1 MVIGGKVIVREDE
14 YYQDLREAGIKF
26 LHRVNAEKEEQNPR
40 DSFQHRDLLQQ
51 ILAPALVW
59 ATLAR
64 QTVIEFFSEM
74 YEKSKKGENRTTW
87 FEVEWLNAVA
97 DIMEGASYSE
107 HPRIM
112 MEPFNDKNV
121 NQEVRYERFSKIT
134 SMAFSGMFF
143 LEELQN
149 LVHNKSDILHFI
161 IEPDE
166 RKYVFRLKNITHVVD
181 ADSLHSESQ
190 QKLRAGIRELVENE
204 MFEIRVE
211 QITRLT
217 ILMRLILN
225 IVSDKK
231 EVEGNFES
239 LLSFVEKEM
248 AKFKT
253 GLSDNSNLTRRKQ
266 IKERIDSMKWGP
278 KEYKRDPKVI
288 QEAQALLKRH
298 GILTLQG
305 VGAVGKTAL
314 ANKLLLNAADED
326 LYDRYITLSTKVN
339 SDQGE
344 LDFDSTDGNLITE
357 TTEQNSLYRT
367 MLDPVSKEISG
378 GMRRVCFDIIQSV
391 NPQYDSTT
399 HKSVE
404 TEVLIGKAL
413 EIMEK
418 HSLLICID
426 NFEDIESPAEG
437 MSPKLLSAVNNE
449 NKNFQSFFKQWA
461 NIYSSKAIL
470 ENQQRFSKIIITTRG
485 KGEKTQVIP
494 YPVPSLSKEENY
506 NLFESK
512 LQSKFRSELLD
523 SSTLSWV
530 QENKTKINEL
540 FDDWTL
546 PVNKTKPGYEQ
557 YQFHPAYT
565 LFAAGSVKETYGDFG
580 VESQI
585 KRWDPD
591 GAAADQ
597 VREYVTSKIFGNV
610 TKEEIDIFAALMR
623 GGIEKSFDHRTIQ
636 DITQDDEEWKH
647 DENWDWEKRNNFIR
661 EYSDN
666 RDFFVETNLG
676 GHYEWN
682 RFYFKEIKKHF
693 KREYPGK
700 NVERDGDEPDNEETN
715 LQVREEKISISERRD
730 LEIWLSNDKLSNSI
744 FKEKTKTFNTVILKL
759 KKETNLTEYNAASAL
774 IMLIGNDYIGAP
786 DGLIQSLFTSK
797 APIKNVFAK
806 FRKSVDVSVGKTIK
820 AGKNTPKSTLE
831 TKFKIDNF
839 HHVWDYFNLIRNE
852 IETQLSSPKY
862 QNITLK
868 LQKILCFEAEK
879 CFENKLIELEHL
891 LDFYKKS
898 VETFISIR
906 QQEKHYDDGEF
917 SEIVTSVIHNYVKH
931 LGVVPEDIYSALSS
945 NTHFNIHYKTMLDFI
960 DVLPSLYGKQ
970 IPLLGKF
977 FWIALRYIATLEHDL
992 AIYESDIAPYVR
1004 KLNQYESSA
1013 AKDSP
1018 NLNSDFIRRKKNR
1031 VLTNF
1036 KRVVWPIDKIDDIDI
1051 KNGGLVGKLVYY
1063 NLGKS
1068 YNTKYNI
1075 EIRRGDINSAS
1086 YLTDKEF
1093 KKLRNKT
1100 YPYTIAYVS
1109 SSNIYLEPLV
1119 DLDGAISNNPG
1130 KLEDIRQLKTK
1141 IVESLIECRIKNKKI
1156 CERWPEFSKRFKDW
1170 KCLPSLNQGGEMV
1183 QAKGLQALIQ
1193 EHISEVNI
1201 HFFEN
1206 RANEV
1211 YVKFSPF
1218 TSAEEDNFQRYKWEK
1233 QYKVNETK
1241 IIWTIG
1247 TDQISLPRNPK
1258 TYAQL
1263 LDTLF
1268 NQIHG
1273 GCTYKGALAELSSHE
1288 DKKLVSILLT
1298 RFFRITGE
1306 KDRYFADFENKS
1318 LDKNKY
1324 PTKSVLWNELRRRY
1338 YAPATYMKHNE
1349 DNCSNITDI
1358 LDGYFSEANKDF
1370 FD

>member
-1 MVIGGKVIVREDE
+1 VRADE
-14 YYQDLREAGIKF
+14 FYQDLREAGIKF
-26 LHRVNAEKEEQNPR
+26 LHRVNTEKEEQNPH
-40 DSFQHRDLLQQ
+40 DSFQQ

-87 FEVEWLNAVA
+87 FEVEWLSVVE
-97 DIMEGASYSE
+97 DEMESTSYQG
-107 HPRIM
+107 HPGIM
-112 MEPFNDKNV
+112 MKPFNNKNV
-121 NQEVRYERFSKIT
+121 TQEVRYERFSKIIN
-134 SMAFSGMFF
+134 MAFNGMFF

-149 LVHNKSDILHFI
+149 LVHDKNEIFNFI
-161 IEPDE
+161 IEPNE

-181 ADSLHSESQ
+181 ADSLHSQSQ
-190 QKLRAGIRELVENE
+190 QKLRDGIRELVDNE
-204 MFEIRVE
+204 MFEIKVE

-217 ILMRLILN
+217 ILMRCILN
-225 IVSDKK
+225 IANGKK
-231 EVEGNFES
+231 EVEDSFES

-253 GLSDNSNLTRRKQ
+253 GLSDTSNLTRRKQ
-266 IKERIDSMKWGP
+266 IKERIDAMKWGP
-278 KEYKRDPKVI
+278 KEYQRDPKVI
-288 QEAQALLKRH
+288 QEAQALLNRH

-314 ANKLLLNAADED
+314 ANKLLLNAVDED
-326 LYDRYITLSTKVN
+326 LYDRYITKSTKVN

-344 LDFDSTDGNLITE
+344 LDFDSSGGNLITE
-357 TTEQNSLYRT
+357 TTEQNSLYRS
-367 MLDPVSKEISG
+367 MLDPVSKKISG

-391 NPQYDSTT
+391 DPQYDSTT
-399 HKSVE
+399 HKNAE
-404 TEVLIGKAL
+404 TELLIGKAL
-413 EIMEK
+413 NTMEK
-418 HSLLICID
+418 HSLLVCID

-437 MSPKLLSAVNNE
+437 MSPSLLSEVNQE

-461 NIYSSKAIL
+461 NIYSSKTTT

-485 KGEKTQVIP
+485 KGEKTQVVP
-494 YPVPSLSKEENY
+494 YPVPSLSKEENF
-506 NLFESK
+506 NLFVSK
-512 LQSKFRSELLD
+512 LQSKVRSELLNQN
-523 SSTLSWV
+523 TLTLV
-530 QENKTKINEL
+530 QENKTKVNEL

-565 LFAAGSVKETYGDFG
+565 LFAGGSVKATNGDFG

-623 GGIEKSFDHRTIQ
+623 GGIEKTFDHRTIQ

-647 DENWDWEKRNNFIR
+647 DDNWDWEKRNNFIR

-693 KREYPGK
+693 KKEYPDK
-700 NVERDGDEPDNEETN
+700 NVEQDVDELDNEETN
-715 LQVREEKISISERRD
+715 LQVCDEKISIPERQD

-759 KKETNLTEYNAASAL
+759 KKEANLTEYNAASAL

-786 DGLIQSLFTSK
+786 KNLIQSLFTSK
-797 APIKNVFAK
+797 APNNNVFAK
-806 FRKSVDVSVGKTIK
+806 FRKSVDVLVGKTIK
-820 AGKNTPKSTLE
+820 AGKNTPKSTVE
-831 TKFKIDNF
+831 TKFKNDNF

-852 IETQLSSPKY
+852 IETQLSSPQY

-868 LQKILCFEAEK
+868 LQQILCLEAER
-879 CFENKLIELEHL
+879 CFENKLIELEDL

-898 VETFISIR
+898 VETFSKIR
-906 QQEKHYDDGEF
+906 KEEKHYDDGDF
-917 SEIVTSVIHNYVKH
+917 GEIVTTIIHNYTKH
-931 LGVVPEDIYSALSS
+931 LGVVPEDINSVLSS

-970 IPLLGKF
+970 MPLLGKF
-977 FWIALRYIATLEHDL
+977 FWIALRYIATLENDL
-992 AIYESDIAPYVR
+992 AIYEPNIAPYVR
-1004 KLNQYESSA
+1004 KLNQYEPFA
-1013 AKDSP
+1013 AQESQK
-1018 NLNSDFIRRKKNR
+1018 LNSDFIRSKKNR

-1036 KRVVWPIDKIDDIDI
+1036 KRVVWPIDKIDDRDI
-1051 KNGGLVGKLVYY
+1051 KNGGLVGKIVYY

-1141 IVESLIECRIKNKKI
+1141 IVGDLIKCKIKNQIIGEK
-1156 CERWPEFSKRFKDW
+1156 WPAFSKRFDDW
-1170 KCLPSLNQGGEMV
+1170 KCLPSLNEGGEMD

-1211 YVKFSPF
+1211 YVKFNPF
-1218 TSAEEDNFQRYKWEK
+1218 TSTEKENFQRYEWEK
-1233 QYKVNETK
+1233 KYKEEETK

-1247 TDQISLPRNPK
+1247 SDQISLPRNPK
-1258 TYAQL
+1258 AYAEL
-1263 LDTLF
+1263 LDALF
-1268 NQIHG
+1268 IQIQEERK
-1273 GCTYKGALAELSSHE
+1273 YKDALAELSSHE
-1288 DKKLVSILLT
+1288 DKKLVNILLT

-1306 KDRYFADFENKS
+1306 KDRYFRDFENQS
-1318 LDKNKY
+1318 FDKNKY

-1358 LDGYFSEANKDF
+1358 LDDYFSEANKELSD
-1370 FD
+1370 

>member
-1 MVIGGKVIVREDE
+1 MRADE
-14 YYQDLREAGIKF
+14 FYQDLREAGIKF
-26 LHRVNAEKEEQNPR
+26 LHRVNTEKEEQNPH
-40 DSFQHRDLLQQ
+40 DSFQQ

-87 FEVEWLNAVA
+87 FEVEWLSVVE
-97 DIMEGASYSE
+97 DEMESTSYQG
-107 HPRIM
+107 HPGIM
-112 MEPFNDKNV
+112 MKPFNNKNV
-121 NQEVRYERFSKIT
+121 TQEVRYERFSKIIN
-134 SMAFSGMFF
+134 MAFNGMFF

-149 LVHNKSDILHFI
+149 LVHDKNEIFNFI
-161 IEPDE
+161 IEPNE

-181 ADSLHSESQ
+181 ADSLHSQSQ
-190 QKLRAGIRELVENE
+190 QKLRDGIRELVDNE
-204 MFEIRVE
+204 MFEIKVE

-217 ILMRLILN
+217 ILMRCILN
-225 IVSDKK
+225 IANGKK
-231 EVEGNFES
+231 EVEDSFES

-253 GLSDNSNLTRRKQ
+253 GLSDTSNLTRRKQ
-266 IKERIDSMKWGP
+266 IKERIDAMKWGP
-278 KEYKRDPKVI
+278 KEYQRDPKVI
-288 QEAQALLKRH
+288 QEAQALLNRH

-314 ANKLLLNAADED
+314 ANKLLLNAVDED
-326 LYDRYITLSTKVN
+326 LYDRYITKSTKVN

-344 LDFDSTDGNLITE
+344 LDFDSSGGNLITE
-357 TTEQNSLYRT
+357 TTEQNSLYRS
-367 MLDPVSKEISG
+367 MLDPVSKKISG

-391 NPQYDSTT
+391 DPQYDSTT
-399 HKSVE
+399 HKNAE
-404 TEVLIGKAL
+404 TELLIGKAL
-413 EIMEK
+413 NTMEK
-418 HSLLICID
+418 HSLLVCID

-437 MSPKLLSAVNNE
+437 MSPSLLSEVNQE

-461 NIYSSKAIL
+461 NIYSSKTTT

-485 KGEKTQVIP
+485 KGEKTQVVP
-494 YPVPSLSKEENY
+494 YPVPSLSKEENF
-506 NLFESK
+506 NLFVSK
-512 LQSKFRSELLD
+512 LQSKVRSELLNQN
-523 SSTLSWV
+523 TLTWV
-530 QENKTKINEL
+530 QENKTKVNEL

-565 LFAAGSVKETYGDFG
+565 LFAGGSVKATNGDFG

-623 GGIEKSFDHRTIQ
+623 GGIEKTFDHRTIQ

-647 DENWDWEKRNNFIR
+647 DDNWDWEKRNNFIR

-693 KREYPGK
+693 KKEYPDK
-700 NVERDGDEPDNEETN
+700 NVEQDVDELDNEETN
-715 LQVREEKISISERRD
+715 LQVCDEKISIPERQD

-759 KKETNLTEYNAASAL
+759 KKEANLTEYNAASAL

-786 DGLIQSLFTSK
+786 NNLIQSLFTSK
-797 APIKNVFAK
+797 APNNNVFAK
-806 FRKSVDVSVGKTIK
+806 FRKSVDVLVGKTIK
-820 AGKNTPKSTLE
+820 AGKNTPKSTVE
-831 TKFKIDNF
+831 TKFKNDNF

-852 IETQLSSPKY
+852 IETQLSSPQY

-868 LQKILCFEAEK
+868 LQQILCLEAER
-879 CFENKLIELEHL
+879 CFENKLIELEDL

-898 VETFISIR
+898 VETFSKIR
-906 QQEKHYDDGEF
+906 KEEKHYDDGDF
-917 SEIVTSVIHNYVKH
+917 GEIVTTIIHNYTKH
-931 LGVVPEDIYSALSS
+931 LGVVPEDINSVLSS

-970 IPLLGKF
+970 MPLLGKF
-977 FWIALRYIATLEHDL
+977 FWIALRYIATLENDL
-992 AIYESDIAPYVR
+992 AIYEPNIAPYVR
-1004 KLNQYESSA
+1004 KLNQYEPFA
-1013 AKDSP
+1013 AQESQK
-1018 NLNSDFIRRKKNR
+1018 LNSDFIRSKKNR

-1036 KRVVWPIDKIDDIDI
+1036 KRVVWPIDKIDDRDI
-1051 KNGGLVGKLVYY
+1051 KNGGLVGKIVYY

-1141 IVESLIECRIKNKKI
+1141 IVEDLIKCKIKNQKI
-1156 CERWPEFSKRFKDW
+1156 SEKWPAFSKRFDDW
-1170 KCLPSLNQGGEMV
+1170 KCLPSLNEGGEMD

-1211 YVKFSPF
+1211 YVKFNPF
-1218 TSAEEDNFQRYKWEK
+1218 TSTEKENFQRYEWEK
-1233 QYKVNETK
+1233 KYKEEETK

-1247 TDQISLPRNPK
+1247 SDQISLPRNPK
-1258 TYAQL
+1258 AYAEL
-1263 LDTLF
+1263 LDALF
-1268 NQIHG
+1268 IQIQEERK
-1273 GCTYKGALAELSSHE
+1273 YKDALAELSSHE

-1306 KDRYFADFENKS
+1306 KDRYFRDFENQS
-1318 LDKNKY
+1318 FDKNKY

-1358 LDGYFSEANKDF
+1358 LDDYFSEANKELSD
-1370 FD
+1370 